1 MKINSVKTMIIVSL
15 LIIILYALGLFLP
28 IIKNTKNS
36 DIRDTFFIQNV
47 KTQDNKIMKKKEYY
61 TDELEKSPS
70 EKMQALKNQKYY
82 TTGSIALMFL
92 VFLLMYFILK

>member
-47 KTQDNKIMKKKEYY
+47 KT
-61 TDELEKSPS
+61 
-70 EKMQALKNQKYY
+70 
-82 TTGSIALMFL
+82 
-92 VFLLMYFILK
+92 